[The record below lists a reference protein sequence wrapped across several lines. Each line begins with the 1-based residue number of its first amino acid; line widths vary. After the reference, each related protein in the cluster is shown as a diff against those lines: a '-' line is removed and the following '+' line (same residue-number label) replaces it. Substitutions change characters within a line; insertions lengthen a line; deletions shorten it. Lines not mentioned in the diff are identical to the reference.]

1 MEKSFIDK
9 EYIIIK
15 AGDGGDG
22 ITSFMRYKGV
32 SNGGPDGG
40 DGGNGGS
47 IVLRGNRSKTSLLE
61 FQFKHKYVAENGA
74 KGGTN
79 KCFGKNGEDLY
90 IDLPLG
96 TVVKDDQGNILCDIY
111 FEGQTVKI
119 LEGGKGGKGN
129 VHFCTSRRHTPHFSQ
144 KGEKTEKKK
153 LILELMVIADVGLV
167 GFPNVGKSSLLS
179 KISGAKPKIANY
191 HFTTLSPNLGVVQRY
206 DSSFVVA
213 DIPGL
218 IEGASKGQGLGFD
231 FLRHIE
237 RTRMIV
243 HVIDISQVEGRD
255 AFEDYQKI
263 NKELSDY
270 SKKLASLP
278 QIICLNKC
286 DIFGAKENA
295 EEFKKKIGDKKVFE
309 ISAITGDGVKELID
323 EVYSVLQTLPEP
335 EPITR
340 EHYTFEKPKR
350 TSFEVFTEEE
360 GVFFV
365 TGPLVDLLCRN
376 VVLDDMDSMAY
387 MQKTLRD
394 KGVIKELRKQ
404 GAKDG
409 DTVVMGEV
417 EFEFVD

>member
-1 MEKSFIDK
+1 MFVDK
-9 EYIIIK
+9 EYITIK

-32 SNGGPDGG
+32 SMGGPDGG

-47 IVLRGNRSKTSLLE
+47 IILRGNSRKTSLID
-61 FQFKHKYVAENGA
+61 FQFQHRFTAENGA

-96 TVVKDDQGNILCDIY
+96 TVVKDMQGNILCDIY
-111 FEGQTVKI
+111 YEGQTVKI
-119 LEGGKGGKGN
+119 LEGGNGGKGN
-129 VHFCTSRRHTPHFSQ
+129 VHFCTSRRHAPHFSQ
-144 KGEKTEKKK
+144 KGEKTEKKR
-153 LILELMVIADVGLV
+153 IMLELMVIADVGLV

-191 HFTTLSPNLGVVQRY
+191 HFTTLQPNLGVVKRY
-206 DSSFVVA
+206 DDSFVVA

-218 IEGASKGQGLGFD
+218 IEGASQGAGLGHD

-243 HVIDISQVEGRD
+243 HVIDISQIEDRD
-255 AFEDYQKI
+255 AFKDYLQI

-270 SKKLASLP
+270 SEKLGSLP

-286 DIFGAKENA
+286 DIYGAKENA
-295 EEFKKKIGDKKVFE
+295 VKFKEQLGDVKVFE
-309 ISAITGDGVKELID
+309 VSAVTGDGLKELLD
-323 EVYSVLQTLPEP
+323 EVYKVLKTLPLP
-335 EPITR
+335 EPITT
-340 EHYTFEKPKR
+340 EHFTFEKPKKN
-350 TSFEVFTEEE
+350 SYEVFMDED
-360 GVFFV
+360 GVYFV
-365 TGPLVDLLCRN
+365 TGPLVDMLCRN

-387 MQKTLRD
+387 LQKTLRD
-394 KGVIKELRKQ
+394 KGVIKELRNL

-409 DTVVMGEV
+409 DTVVLGDV
-417 EFEFVD
+417 EFDFVD